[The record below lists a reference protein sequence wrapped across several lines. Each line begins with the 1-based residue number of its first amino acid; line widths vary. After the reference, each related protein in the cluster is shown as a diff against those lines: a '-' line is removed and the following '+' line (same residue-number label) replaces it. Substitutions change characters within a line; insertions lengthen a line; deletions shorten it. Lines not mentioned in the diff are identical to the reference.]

1 MWDRL
6 SKLLRGDSSDLREW
20 LENPSSRNLVICMIT
35 IILGFG
41 SYGLTVGLWR
51 APLMGG
57 FVVIKMPALIF
68 ITLACNGF
76 LNGMLGLLLGSGL
89 GFRQSILAQLLSF
102 AVAAMILG
110 SLSPILFFMALN
122 APAPD
127 AANADLAHSNYLVI
141 HTVLIAYAGVIA
153 NVHLARLLLAMTPNR
168 RTAAM
173 TLGAW
178 LAGNA
183 FVGAQFSWILRP
195 FFGTP
200 SLEVAFLR
208 EDAIRGTFYETV
220 WNSLDR
226 ISGGMPIIALFV
238 LGIGLFIL
246 LSPLF
251 KIFSNLNSTQ
261 STQQNS
267 HDH

>member
-20 LENPSSRNLVICMIT
+20 LENPSSRNLAICALT
-35 IILGFG
+35 IVLGFG
-41 SYGLTVGLWR
+41 SYGITVGLWR
-51 APLMGG
+51 APLMGFYVG
-57 FVVIKMPALIF
+57 LKMPALIF

-76 LNGMLGLLLGSGL
+76 LNGMLSLLLGSGL

-102 AVAAMILG
+102 AVAALILG
-110 SLSPILFFMALN
+110 SLSPVLFFMALN

-127 AANADLAHSNYLVI
+127 AANAHTAHANYLVT

-153 NVHLARLLLAMTPNR
+153 NVHLARLLLAVTR
-168 RTAAM
+168 DQKIAAT

-200 SLEVAFLR
+200 SLKVQFLR
-208 EDAIRGTFYETV
+208 DDAMRGTFYETV
-220 WNSLDR
+220 WRSLDK
-226 ISGGMPIIALFV
+226 ITGGQPVIALTV
-238 LGIGLFIL
+238 LGMGLVLL

-251 KIFSNLNSTQ
+251 KTFSNLEPK
-261 STQQNS
+261 
-267 HDH
+267 